1 MKKNTAVLTFVLSL
15 GVLLAQPGPPTAGP
29 HWGMPRLDALKSFLQ
44 LSDKQ
49 VQDFTALLS
58 SFRDTVKPIH
68 EQIMAKQKQREQE
81 MAKASA
87 DPSVVAQLMVDVK
100 DLRTQIKSKRDEL
113 QPQMLAILSDSQRG
127 QLAALQQALSLQQAA
142 RQAAA
147 LGLIEAPQNN
157 TSEDTGF
164 GEGWRGRHAMQPGR
178 P

>member
-1 MKKNTAVLTFVLSL
+1 
-15 GVLLAQPGPPTAGP
+15 
-29 HWGMPRLDALKSFLQ
+29 LKSFLQ

-81 MAKASA
+81 MAKASP

-100 DLRTQIKSKRDEL
+100 NLRTQIKSKRDEL

-147 LGLIEAPQNN
+147 LDLIEAPQNN
-157 TSEDTGF
+157 TSEDAGF
-164 GEGWRGRHAMQPGR
+164 GEGWRGRHAMRPGR